1 MRRRGRAPVGDPPL
15 LIARPELAHSADVRF
30 HRVGRVRVS
39 FVGAG
44 ALVCGLALVAT
55 LLPTGVAHADDGTW
69 QPSTWTGVVL
79 GAPVPAVG
87 LPPAAVPTPPVPYP
101 PTVDLAPRYEGQDA
115 CDSSPKPGAQRLSD
129 LIKATYGADQTV
141 WIPRNCSLGG
151 QSEHK
156 EGRAVDWMLDVRDSA
171 QRAKAESFLNWL
183 LGLDA
188 TGVPYGNA
196 LRMGVMYIGWHD
208 RMWRAY
214 DIEKGWT
221 ELKGCFS
228 KTMPSMDNTCH
239 RNHIHISLSWDGA
252 AGLTSFWDG
261 TPIDA
266 PQCEGVPSS
275 GKSEEVVAAGERIT
289 IPAVRV
295 LDTRAALGV
304 SARCR
309 LGAAGGSRGRTRVF
323 VPITGVAGLPAS
335 GVTAV
340 AVRVSALGPNA
351 PAEVL
356 AWTPG
361 RSSGQVA
368 TGVSM
373 NVDAAGELAVP
384 VGSDGTIGLSVSRG
398 AVDVVLEVV
407 GYYTASAPGTAHVA
421 AVAVAPTA
429 SLGPAAVAP
438 TAPTTPAPT
447 APTVPMTPPPAEA
460 APPSVPSVPQGQ
472 LVAVG
477 SIVGYESTNDGPL
490 KPGEQRQIAVTG
502 LPAQAT
508 SAILFVTAK
517 DADKRG
523 ALRLG
528 HDEKGSRLRFAAKG
542 LTKKVMVVPVS
553 AGAIAIRAAKRATV
567 SMRVELLGYGV
578 GNVAG
583 EFLPLSGGR
592 LFKGRLV
599 AGQPVAVAALR
610 TAGLPGKRRVKAVVL
625 RIRTAQATSNGTVA
639 VYPTGGNPPGT
650 RSAQVVANER
660 YASVVLAQVG
670 DDGSLTFSSDV
681 DTRAVA
687 TVIGYLR

>member
-1 MRRRGRAPVGDPPL
+1 M
-15 LIARPELAHSADVRF
+15 
-30 HRVGRVRVS
+30 GRVR
-39 FVGAG
+39 FRRAG
-44 ALVCGLALVAT
+44 ASAVGLALVAA
-55 LLPTGVAHADDGTW
+55 LLSTGVARADDGTW
-69 QPSTWTGVVL
+69 QPTTWTGVVA
-79 GAPVPAVG
+79 GAPVPATG
-87 LPPAAVPTPPVPYP
+87 LPPAAVPTPPLPYSA
-101 PTVDLAPRYEGQDA
+101 TVDLAPRYEGQDA

-156 EGRAVDWMLDVRDSA
+156 EGRAVDWMVDVRDSA
-171 QRAKAESFLNWL
+171 QRAKAETFLNWL
-183 LGLDA
+183 LGPDA
-188 TGVPYGNA
+188 AGVPYGNA
-196 LRMGVMYIGWHD
+196 MRMGVMYIGWHD
-208 RMWRAY
+208 RMWRGY
-214 DIEKGWT
+214 DVEKGWT

-228 KTMPSMDNTCH
+228 KTSPGMDTTCH

-266 PQCEGVPSS
+266 PQCSGVSSS
-275 GKSEEVVAAGERIT
+275 GKSEEVVAAGELVT

-295 LDTRAALGV
+295 VDTRASIGV
-304 SARCR
+304 ATRCR
-309 LGAAGGSRGRTRVF
+309 LGAAGGIRGRTRVF
-323 VPITGVAGLPAS
+323 VPVTEVAGLPAS

-351 PAEVL
+351 PGEIM

-361 RSSGQVA
+361 RGTGQVA
-368 TGVSM
+368 TPLTM

-384 VGSDGTIGLSVSRG
+384 VGSDGTIGISVTRG
-398 AVDVVLEVV
+398 AADLVLEVV
-407 GYYTASAPGTAHVA
+407 GYYTSSTPGTAHAA

-429 SLGPAAVAP
+429 SLGPAVATVP
-438 TAPTTPAPT
+438 TVPTPTPTPTTT
-447 APTVPMTPPPAEA
+447 APTVPTVPTTP
-460 APPSVPSVPQGQ
+460 VPEQPTVSTKPQGE
-472 LVAVG
+472 LVALG
-477 SIVGYESTNDGPL
+477 SIVGYESTSDGPL
-490 KPGEQRQIAVTG
+490 KPGEQRQITVAG

-517 DADKRG
+517 DADGRG
-523 ALRLG
+523 ALRVG
-528 HDEKGSRLRFAAKG
+528 TDDRAARLRFAAKG
-542 LTKKVMVVPVS
+542 MTKKIMVVPAS
-553 AGAIAIRAAKRATV
+553 AGAVAIRAAKRASV

-578 GNVAG
+578 GDGIG
-583 EFLPLSGGR
+583 EFVPLPGAK

-610 TAGLPGKRRVKAVVL
+610 NAGLPGKRRVKAVVL

-639 VYPTGGNPPGT
+639 VYPTGGSPPGT

-660 YASVVLAQVG
+660 YASVVLAHVG
-670 DDGSLTFSSDV
+670 EDGSLTFSSDV
-681 DTRAVA
+681 DTKAVA